1 MSDTPPTRPDPSS
14 SDEQGGT
21 RRRLEKPRRRAQR
34 RKRHTVL
41 RVLGSTVVVLS
52 LITGLAVVY
61 AWRHLEG
68 NLETIS
74 DDLLTDRPEKV
85 EVEGPKDPLNILVM
99 GSDSRDGSG
108 NNIDGQAGGGERSDT
123 TILMHV
129 SADRETAYGVS
140 LPRDAIV
147 DRPECQVRGK
157 DPVPAEDDAMFNTA
171 FGLGGPL
178 CTVQMVEQLTDIR
191 IDHFVVVD
199 FNGFKDMVDAVDGV
213 EVCIPKTVDDPAHD
227 IYLEAGTREISGKE
241 ALNYVRERTMLS
253 SNSDIGRM
261 KRQQAF
267 IASMI
272 NKVVSADTL
281 SRPDRLF
288 KFLDAA
294 TKSIMLDEDLASLT
308 DLADLG
314 MQFKNTGLDKIKFIT
329 VPWEFWE
336 VDPNRLVWT
345 EDADLLWQKI
355 RKDQPLGRQLS
366 DGVISA
372 AKPPGKSEPSSG
384 PSGSPSEP
392 PAEGGE
398 GGEGGTTAD
407 ELAEAEALE
416 NGLCG

>member
-1 MSDTPPTRPDPSS
+1 M
-14 SDEQGGT
+14 
-21 RRRLEKPRRRAQR
+21 
-34 RKRHTVL
+34 
-41 RVLGSTVVVLS
+41 LGSTVLVLS

-74 DDLLTDRPEKV
+74 DDGILTDRPDKV
-85 EVEGPKDPLNILVM
+85 EVEGPKEPLNILVM
-99 GSDSRDGSG
+99 GSDSREGE
-108 NNIDGQAGGGERSDT
+108 NNIDGLTGGGERSDT

-147 DRPECQVRGK
+147 DRPECKVRGS
-157 DPVPAEDDAMFNTA
+157 DPVPAEDGVMFNTA
-171 FGLGGPL
+171 FSEGGPL
-178 CTVQMVEQLTDIR
+178 CTVQMMETLTDIR
-191 IDHFVVVD
+191 IDHYVVVD

-213 EVCIPKTVDDPAHD
+213 EVCIPKTVDDPEHD
-227 IYLEAGTREISGKE
+227 IYLEAGTREISGRE
-241 ALNYVRERTMLS
+241 ALNYVRERTQLS
-253 SNSDIGRM
+253 ANSDIGRM

-308 DLADLG
+308 KLADLG

-329 VPWEFWE
+329 VPWEFYE
-336 VDPNRLVWT
+336 PDPNRLVWT
-345 EDADLLWQKI
+345 EDAELLWDKI
-355 RKDQPLGRQLS
+355 RKDQPLGNKLS

-372 AKPPGKSEPSSG
+372 AKPPGQDG
-384 PSGSPSEP
+384 PSGSPDDEATDGPTGDPDGDTS
-392 PAEGGE
+392 
-398 GGEGGTTAD
+398 AD
-407 ELAEAEALE
+407 DLAEAEALE
-416 NGLCG
+416 NGLCA